1 MSMYS
6 RFWFYIKTLYGLKT
20 IKSFGQDNKLNQH
33 NLCLDFSTCVPV
45 VMATCWSHHSHAWHC
60 AVQQHNGKLH
70 LTYVHPWIPSMTL
83 FSHSLLVCGCVCRHM
98 IIWFAD
104 TIEIIQPVTSWAV
117 EPVVEIKKYLA
128 YGGWGDVLGFMCGD
142 DKQTQNEERNA
153 SSLLKSPLGERLH
166 IYSAAR
172 GLIAAVH
179 LNQEETP
186 STTGRWRIHSYH
198 FIILLFF

>member
-70 LTYVHPWIPSMTL
+70 LTYVHPWIPSMRL

-128 YGGWGDVLGFMCGD
+128 YGGGRMFWDSCAVMINRPRMKSATLQVFWRVHWVKDFIFIQPPG
-142 DKQTQNEERNA
+142 A
-153 SSLLKSPLGERLH
+153 S
-166 IYSAAR
+166 
-172 GLIAAVH
+172 
-179 LNQEETP
+179 
-186 STTGRWRIHSYH
+186 
-198 FIILLFF
+198 